1 MAPDRHNDRVTTN
14 DAVDRDEPNDVYV
27 LGQQRLRGE
36 VQLVAYDSQWQ
47 QDYVRVA
54 NIIRSVLG
62 DQVGLLE
69 HIGSTS
75 VRGLSA
81 KPIIDIV
88 LAVPDSSDEKTYV
101 APLETVGFVLTIR
114 EQEWFE
120 HRLLKGPDVDINLH
134 VFSVGCPEIERNLRF
149 RDWLRA
155 HDDDR
160 DLYERT
166 KQELASH
173 DWEYVQQYADAKSEV
188 VEKILAR
195 AEAATG

>member
-1 MAPDRHNDRVTTN
+1 VAPDRHNDRVTTN

-75 VRGLSA
+75 VPGLSA
-81 KPIIDIV
+81 KPIIDMV

>member
-1 MAPDRHNDRVTTN
+1 MTTN

-47 QDYVRVA
+47 QDYDRVA